1 MLKCQHHSEEAWAAM
16 NQCLLEELPAVS
28 PEPGKRTKP
37 NILVPE
43 LEKLSASK
51 V

>member
-1 MLKCQHHSEEAWAAM
+1 M